1 MIFNIALQLSLGV
14 PVLWCGLR
22 TNPSNLI
29 RIMPAKGKSMKKII
43 YTSAAMLLPIFVVGQ
58 QDSLSKQIGLQE
70 LVIKEINPSLN
81 RPLTFS
87 SLESK
92 KLKQLYFGADIPKV
106 LQQLP
111 SINSYSDNGTGI
123 GYSFFRMRGMDQTRI
138 NTTIN
143 GIPVNDPENQGV
155 FFNNFADLLSGVE
168 EVQVQRGLGTS
179 TNGTSAFGG
188 SVQITLAALKQKR
201 ATEIH
206 LGVGSFGSN
215 RITANIQSG
224 LINRKWLS
232 QLRIGRIQTNGFRN
246 NAAAQVNSYQVSVTL
261 LLSKGSIRL
270 NSFGGATSNQL
281 SYLGIDRQT
290 FEANAKS
297 NPFVNG
303 ESDAFRQFFNQ
314 IQYFRRIGLN
324 QTLNASVYFVRSAAP
339 KFQFQYPASW
349 GYSFDWFNMPPVING
364 NDTSALA
371 VDMMTSYRLDQK
383 FYGAFVTHTF
393 KLKRFELNSGLH
405 ANYFTADHFMEV
417 DAAAILPSGIFPN
430 HEVYRNTGVK
440 KDLSAFLKG
449 NLSATDRLSLFADV
463 QVRMTTFSYQDKEMA
478 IRLSFGKVKDMQWV
492 FLNPRIGLNQTL
504 RHGQTLYIFTGLG
517 FREPTRFDYLQDDF
531 AIGEVQQTSIKPE
544 QLWNTEMGYRFMTN
558 GFKVLA
564 NAYFMEFQNQI
575 VGTGALNNFG
585 YPITGNIGRSWRR
598 GLESEVLIPFDNM
611 FSLFANASFSMNGAK
626 EFKQTFSNADPIGT
640 SIQKTFKGTP
650 LALSPSQIH
659 LFGIQFISLDETINT
674 ALIGRYVSKQYL
686 DNTGNE
692 LLSIPAFYTLDL
704 RFTYQF
710 NLKVIEK
717 ATWQISLHANNL
729 FNAKYAPFG
738 SMGGSNSI
746 DAIGNRGNFR
756 LFMPA
761 AGTNFFLTL
770 SSSF

>member
-1 MIFNIALQLSLGV
+1 
-14 PVLWCGLR
+14 
-22 TNPSNLI
+22 
-29 RIMPAKGKSMKKII
+29 MPAKGKSMKKII
-43 YTSAAMLLPIFVVGQ
+43 YISAALLLPVFVSAQ
-58 QDSLSKQIGLQE
+58 LDSSSKQISLQE
-70 LVIKEINPSLN
+70 LVIKEINPSLS

-92 KLKQLYFGADIPKV
+92 KLKQLYFGADIPTV

-111 SINSYSDNGTGI
+111 SINTYSDNGTGI

-155 FFNNFADLLSGVE
+155 FFANFADLLSGVE

-188 SVQITLAALKQKR
+188 SVQIALSALEQKR
-201 ATEIH
+201 SAEVQ

-224 LINRKWLS
+224 LINKKWLS
-232 QLRIGRIQTNGFRN
+232 QLRIGMVQTNGFRN
-246 NAAAQVNSYQVSVTL
+246 NSAAEVHSYQVSFVRL
-261 LLSKGSIRL
+261 LAKSSIRF

-281 SYLGIDRQT
+281 SYLGIDKQT

-339 KFQFQYPASW
+339 KFQFLFPASW
-349 GYSFDWFNMPPVING
+349 GYSFDWFNMPPIING
-364 NDTSALA
+364 NDTNTMAG
-371 VDMMTSYRLDQK
+371 DMMTSYRLDQK
-383 FYGAFVTHTF
+383 FYGAFVTHSL

-405 ANYFTADHFMEV
+405 ANYFSADHFMEV
-417 DAAAILPSGIFPN
+417 NYGKLLPNGILPN

-440 KDLSAFLKG
+440 RDLSAFLKG
-449 NLSATDRLSLFADV
+449 NLSATDKLSLFVDV
-463 QVRMTTFSYQDKEMA
+463 QIRMTSFSYKDKDMA
-478 IRLSFGKVKDMQWV
+478 IRPSFGMVEDMQWV
-492 FLNPRIGLNQTL
+492 FLNPRVGLNQTFK
-504 RHGQTLYIFTGLG
+504 HGQTVYIFTGLG

-531 AIGEVQQTSIKPE
+531 AISEVQQTSIKPE
-544 QLWNTEMGYRFMTN
+544 QLWNTEMGYRFITN

-575 VGTGALNNFG
+575 VSTGALNNFG

-598 GLESEVLIPFDNM
+598 GLESEVLIPFDKM
-611 FSLFANASFSMNGAK
+611 FSMFANASISMNGAK
-626 EFKQTFSNADPIGT
+626 DFTQTYYSEDYAN
-640 SIQKTFKGTP
+640 TFLRTYKNTP
-650 LALSPSQIH
+650 LALSPNQIH
-659 LFGIQFISLDETINT
+659 LLGFQFNSIDQKTHAAIN
-674 ALIGRYVSKQYL
+674 GRYVGKQYL
-686 DNTGNE
+686 DNTGDE
-692 LLSIPAFYTLDL
+692 KLSIPSFYTVDI
-704 RFTYQF
+704 RFAYLFRIKYIRKT
-710 NLKVIEK
+710 
-717 ATWQISLHANNL
+717 TWQIRFNANNL
-729 FNAKYAPFG
+729 LNQKYAPFG
-738 SMGGSNSI
+738 SLGGLNTLNVEGQRNQFS
-746 DAIGNRGNFR
+746 

-770 SSSF
+770 SASF